1 MSNLRKIEKLTGGK
15 ALLEKRPADNYFP
28 AEHWFLQTANGG
40 TFASM
45 SRQEVLCVALDVISE
60 AAAEQSVHPTCGE
73 SAPLSALSTPEADTP
88 AEVLSTPPTSG

>member
-1 MSNLRKIEKLTGGK
+1 MSNLRKIEQLTGGK

-60 AAAEQSVHPTCGE
+60 EAAEH
-73 SAPLSALSTPEADTP
+73 SAHLTGGTVAPADII
-88 AEVLSTPPTSG
+88 

>member
-1 MSNLRKIEKLTGGK
+1 MSNLRKIEQLTGGK

-60 AAAEQSVHPTCGE
+60 EAAEQSVQADGAE
-73 SAPLSALSTPEADTP
+73 AAANGLVYKIEWVDADTIR
-88 AEVLSTPPTSG
+88 LTPRR

>member
-1 MSNLRKIEKLTGGK
+1 MSNLRKIEQLTGGK

-60 AAAEQSVHPTCGE
+60 EAAEQNAHLTGGTV
-73 SAPLSALSTPEADTP
+73 APA
-88 AEVLSTPPTSG
+88 GII

>member
-1 MSNLRKIEKLTGGK
+1 MSNLRKIEQLTGGK

-45 SRQEVLCVALDVISE
+45 SRQEVLAVALDVISE
-60 AAAEQSVHPTCGE
+60 EAAEQE
-73 SAPLSALSTPEADTP
+73 RAADLLSAPCCCGYYLNGVHHKDCCMAQFA
-88 AEVLSTPPTSG
+88 SG

>member
-45 SRQEVLCVALDVISE
+45 SRQEVLAVALDVITEELSE
-60 AAAEQSVHPTCGE
+60 V
-73 SAPLSALSTPEADTP
+73 
-88 AEVLSTPPTSG
+88 

>member
-1 MSNLRKIEKLTGGK
+1 MSNLRKIEQLTGGK

-60 AAAEQSVHPTCGE
+60 EAAEQSLHQTALPRDVEAHDRAIEVELLCE
-73 SAPLSALSTPEADTP
+73 SC
-88 AEVLSTPPTSG
+88 

>member
-1 MSNLRKIEKLTGGK
+1 MSNLRKIEALTGGK

-45 SRQEVLCVALDVISE
+45 SRQEVLCVALDVITE
-60 AAAEQSVHPTCGE
+60 EAAEQSVHLTGGE
-73 SAPLSALSTPEADTP
+73 SAPLEASSTPQPDSGLKAD
-88 AEVLSTPPTSG
+88 STPPTSK